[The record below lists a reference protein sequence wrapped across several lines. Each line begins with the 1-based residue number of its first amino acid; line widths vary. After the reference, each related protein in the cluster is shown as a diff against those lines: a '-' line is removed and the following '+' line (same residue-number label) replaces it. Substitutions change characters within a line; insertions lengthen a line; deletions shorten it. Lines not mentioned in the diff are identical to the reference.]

1 MPEEA
6 GKIPYREATT
16 SSFTPKH
23 PPLQAVCCSENSSV
37 PQPPLQEQSYL
48 FTGVGFALIVFLNLF

>member
-1 MPEEA
+1 MSEEA

-23 PPLQAVCCSENSSV
+23 PPLQCCPENSSL
-37 PQPPLQEQSYL
+37 PQPPLQEQRYL